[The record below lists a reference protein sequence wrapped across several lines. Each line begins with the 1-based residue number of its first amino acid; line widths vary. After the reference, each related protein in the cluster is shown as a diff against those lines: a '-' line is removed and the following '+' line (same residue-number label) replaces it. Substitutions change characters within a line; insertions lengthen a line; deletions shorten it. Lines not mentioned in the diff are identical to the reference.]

1 MKYYSIREMAK
12 ILDVSTQNIARKIK
26 TRKIKSKKWD
36 TKTRCSLYSE
46 KQFEEIK
53 ENLTPGRKKC
63 ID

>member
-1 MKYYSIREMAK
+1 MKYYTIREMAK
-12 ILDVSTQNIARKIK
+12 LLDVSTQNIARKIK
-26 TRKIKSKKWD
+26 TRKIEVKKWD

-53 ENLTPGRKKC
+53 ENMKPGRKKC